1 MIGRILCSLTLASL
15 IGSAARAATPNAD
28 LPAAIVVY
36 PVVRVGA
43 DTDTLIQLSNAGSEQ
58 IDAECF
64 YQFSEATCID
74 GLPGQSCSVVPSTCS
89 GNCVVRQRR
98 IPFPIR
104 LTARQPLAWNAS
116 VGLAELPLDG
126 ETRIGTAGQSNK
138 GTRIPPLV
146 GDFDGTLRCVVVDG
160 VRREPQGSDALV
172 GQATITRGVGADR
185 DATMYRAIG
194 LAASVDPG
202 NGDDAI
208 VLGGAQAEYAACP
221 TVHTLEHYFSGS
233 ELSVGNGEGLPA
245 GTTTAR
251 IETELVFASC
261 SSNPE
266 AEAGAV
272 AQFLVY
278 NEFGQRFSTSR
289 PIADRVAIPLAN
301 IDTADPSR
309 SIFSVNV
316 NGTLAGQTQ
325 VVGLGSGLHL
335 LAFEKHRDLTTDAV
349 HSAALEV
356 HHAGERRSEDRIV
369 LQPPCPG
376 DCNRGGEVSIDELIT
391 SVNIAIASTP
401 VDGCAVADGNAD
413 GLIAINEL
421 IAAVSASL
429 DGCPAPFVR
438 ASEAPSPS
446 PTPSQPELPVSIGPQ
461 ITFLGVSTADDVP
474 LQPDAVDD
482 HERPLFIRPH
492 GQGFTLIVEAR
503 KGVERGTIG
512 SVTYRPGEAPDLQVL
527 VSRPLGDGGAGV
539 CEDDGVRRGVPATPE
554 LAFSSDPVVIAAMN
568 DLGCRAYE
576 RRGAVRPFTRAVG
589 SDNELFDFV
598 RGEGSVLGEIQFAIP
613 IARAWSFPVGDT
625 IVAAR
630 VIDVRGTPGTVEE
643 IVVRVIDS
651 PR

>member
-1 MIGRILCSLTLASL
+1 MIGRSLCSLSCASL
-15 IGSAARAATPNAD
+15 LAGAAIAATPSAD

-43 DTDTLIQLSNAGSEQ
+43 DTDTLIQLSNAGSEP

-64 YQFSEATCID
+64 YQFTEPTCIG
-74 GLPGQSCSVVPSTCS
+74 GLPGQSCTVEPNTCS
-89 GNCVVRQRR
+89 GDCVARQRR
-98 IPFPIR
+98 IPFPVR
-104 LTARQPLAWNAS
+104 LTARQPLAWNAR

-138 GTRIPPLV
+138 GTRIPPLA
-146 GDFDGTLRCVVVDG
+146 GGIDATLRCVVVDG
-160 VRREPQGSDALV
+160 VRREPQATNALV
-172 GQATITRGVGADR
+172 GQATITRGTGADR

-202 NGDDAI
+202 NGDDE
-208 VLGGAQAEYAACP
+208 VMLGGAQAEYAACP
-221 TVHTLEHYFSGS
+221 TIHTLEHYFSGS
-233 ELSVGNGEGLPA
+233 QLTFGNGEGLPG
-245 GTTTAR
+245 GTTSAT
-251 IETELVFASC
+251 IETDLVFTSC
-261 SSNPE
+261 SSRPDVQ
-266 AEAGAV
+266 AGTV

-289 PIADRVAIPLAN
+289 PITDRVTIPIAN
-301 IDTADPSR
+301 IDTSDAAR

-325 VVGLGSGLHL
+325 VVGVGDGLHL
-335 LAFEKHRDLTTDAV
+335 LAFEKHRDPSTDAV
-349 HSAALEV
+349 HAAALEV
-356 HHAGERRSEDRIV
+356 HHTGARASADRIV
-369 LQPPCPG
+369 LQPACPG
-376 DCNRGGEVSIDELIT
+376 DCNRGGDVSIDELIT

-413 GLIAINEL
+413 GLVAINEL

-438 ASEAPSPS
+438 PTEAPSPS
-446 PTPSQPELPVSIGPQ
+446 PTPQPTEPSVSIGPQ
-461 ITFLGVSTADDVP
+461 ITFLGVSTADDVA

-482 HERPLFIRPH
+482 HGRPLFVRPH

-503 KGVERGTIG
+503 KGVERGSIG
-512 SVTYRPGEAPDLQVL
+512 STTYEPGEAPDLQVL

-539 CEDDGVRRGVPATPE
+539 CEGDGTRGGVPATPE
-554 LAFSSDPVVIAAMN
+554 LAFSSDPAVIAAMN

-576 RRGAVRPFTRAVG
+576 RRGSARPSTRAPL
-589 SDNELFDFV
+589 SDYDPFEFV
-598 RGEGSVLGEIQFAIP
+598 RNDSPIQSEIQFGIP

-643 IVVRVIDS
+643 IVVRVVES
-651 PR
+651 PL